1 VLTDPGHL
9 SIVLVHG
16 LGSNP
21 DTTWLAEA
29 PESSVN
35 SDASGLPNDASTSGA
50 KVYVNWVTD
59 FLVHD
64 LDCAHRSTTR
74 VFFFNYDSYWKRDAL
89 ETRLS
94 SMADKLLSNLELV
107 RDSETV

>member
-1 VLTDPGHL
+1 
-9 SIVLVHG
+9 VLVHG

-29 PESSVN
+29 PESSIT
-35 SDASGLPNDASTSGA
+35 SDASTSGA
-50 KVYVNWVTD
+50 KVYVNWITD

-64 LDCAHRSTTR
+64 LDSAHRSTTR
-74 VFFFNYDSYWKRDAL
+74 IFFFNYDSYWKRDAL
-89 ETRLS
+89 KTRLS
-94 SMADKLLSNLELV
+94 SMADKMLSNLELV

>member
-1 VLTDPGHL
+1 VFTDKGHL

-29 PESSVN
+29 PESSIT
-35 SDASGLPNDASTSGA
+35 SDASGHPIDASTSGA
-50 KVYVNWVTD
+50 KVYVNWITD

-64 LDCAHRSTTR
+64 LDSAHQSTTR
-74 VFFFNYDSYWKRDAL
+74 IFFFNYDSYWKRDAL
-89 ETRLS
+89 KTRLS
-94 SMADKLLSNLELV
+94 SMADKMLSNLELV
-107 RDSETV
+107 RDRETA